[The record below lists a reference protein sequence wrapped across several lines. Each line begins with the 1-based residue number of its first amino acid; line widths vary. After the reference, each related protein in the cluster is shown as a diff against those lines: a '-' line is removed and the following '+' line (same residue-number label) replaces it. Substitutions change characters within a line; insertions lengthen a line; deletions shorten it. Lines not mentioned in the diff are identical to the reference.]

1 MNKYIIPYCDIENS
15 NVGNLVIMARS
26 LAECEEK
33 IMDKYEEYSDSD
45 DWNTFINDLDKQNIL
60 IGKITDIEEL

>member
-1 MNKYIIPYCDIENS
+1 MNKYIIPYCDIESS
-15 NVGNLVIMARS
+15 NVGNLVIIARS